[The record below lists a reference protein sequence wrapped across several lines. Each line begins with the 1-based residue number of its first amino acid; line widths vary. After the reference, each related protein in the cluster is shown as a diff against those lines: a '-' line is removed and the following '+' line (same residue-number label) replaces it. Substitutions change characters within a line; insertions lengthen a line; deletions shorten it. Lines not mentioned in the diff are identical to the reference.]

1 MTIYCVGKNYAKH
14 AAEMGGQTPS
24 QPMWFLKPDAS
35 IIGPGEAIQI
45 PPGIG
50 EVHHEVEL
58 ALRIGADGR
67 PDAMTVAIDV
77 TARDLQAKAKAA
89 GKPWTQAKGYRTF
102 CALGEWVDCVEP
114 DQQHLRLGIDG
125 DVRQDGH
132 TSDMTFNVN
141 ALLDHAA
148 TWTDLRAGDI
158 ILTGTPEGVGP
169 MQPGQRIRAT
179 LEGHV
184 DAVFDVVSA

>member
-1 MTIYCVGKNYAKH
+1 MTVYCVGKNYAKH

-24 QPMWFLKPDAS
+24 QPMWFLKPEAS
-35 IIGPGEAIQI
+35 IIGDGEAIVV

-67 PDAMTVAIDV
+67 PDSMTVAIDV

-102 CALGEWVDCVEP
+102 CVLGPWIPCKDP
-114 DQQHLRLGIDG
+114 DDQRIRLSIDG
-125 DVRQDGH
+125 DVRQDGN
-132 TSDMTFNVN
+132 TRDMTFNTE
-141 ALLDHAA
+141 ALLSHAA

-169 MQPGQRIRAT
+169 MQPGQVVT
-179 LEGHV
+179 SELVGHV
-184 DAVFDVVSA
+184 SMQNPVS